1 MKSKNTKFILFLL
14 LLVAIVTVLTI
25 FVKNYLP
32 HFVTPYWSLLIL
44 FFSIVNVIVYFL
56 TMKVREKNDMNKF
69 TNFYM
74 GTTLVKL
81 FVYIAVLLIYILL
94 FPEDRKAFVITFLA
108 YYLCFSF
115 YETYILAKSK

>member
-1 MKSKNTKFILFLL
+1 
-14 LLVAIVTVLTI
+14 
-25 FVKNYLP
+25 
-32 HFVTPYWSLLIL
+32 
-44 FFSIVNVIVYFL
+44 
-56 TMKVREKNDMNKF
+56 MNKF

-81 FVYIAVLLIYILL
+81 LVYIAVLLIYILL
-94 FPEDRKAFVITFLA
+94 FPEDKKAFVITFLA

>member
-32 HFVTPYWSLLIL
+32 YFVTPYWSLLIL

-81 FVYIAVLLIYILL
+81 LVYIAVLLIYILL
-94 FPEDRKAFVITFLA
+94 FPEDKKAFVITFLA